1 MDGNS
6 KIIKK
11 SIFIIIVALLIVIGA
26 IKNNNISDWQSAF
39 QLQQMNTALGG
50 SNAKVEQ
57 NRLIEFIHKIVES
70 GWTKG

>member
-1 MDGNS
+1 MKRIS
-6 KIIKK
+6 
-11 SIFIIIVALLIVIGA
+11 FIIVVALLIVIGT

-39 QLQQMNTALGG
+39 QLQQMDTVLGG

-57 NRLIEFIHKIVES
+57 NRLIEFIHKMVES